1 MATPVARPTASNPFA
16 MDRYLVRRKVMAL
29 FAPQFHIYDEAERMV
44 GFVKQKA
51 IKLKEDIR
59 LYSDESM
66 STELLLIQ
74 ARQILDFG
82 AAYDVI
88 ESKSSQKVGALKRKG
103 WKSILKDEWI
113 LMDAGDAE
121 IGLIQEDSALLATLR
136 RFLTNLIPQ
145 SFAFQVRGRPVG
157 TLKQA
162 FNPFVFKAQVDFS
175 ADPGGRILDRRLA
188 LASVVLLLAIEGR
201 QG

>member
-1 MATPVARPTASNPFA
+1 MATASVQPKASSPFGL
-16 MDRYLVRRKVMAL
+16 DRYIVRRKVLAL
-29 FAPQFHIYDEAERMV
+29 FAPQFHIYDETERMV
-44 GFVKQKA
+44 GYVKQKA
-51 IKLKEDIR
+51 FKLKEDIR

-74 ARQILDFG
+74 ARQILDIS

-88 ESKSSQKVGALKRKG
+88 DSKSGQKVGALRRKG
-103 WKSILKDEWI
+103 LKSILKDEWI
-113 LMDAGDAE
+113 IMDAGDAE

-145 SFAFQVRGRPVG
+145 KFLFQVRGRPVG
-157 TLKQA
+157 MLKQA

-175 ADPGGRILDRRLA
+175 EDPGKVLDRRLA
-188 LASVVLLLAIEGR
+188 LAAVVLLLAIEGR